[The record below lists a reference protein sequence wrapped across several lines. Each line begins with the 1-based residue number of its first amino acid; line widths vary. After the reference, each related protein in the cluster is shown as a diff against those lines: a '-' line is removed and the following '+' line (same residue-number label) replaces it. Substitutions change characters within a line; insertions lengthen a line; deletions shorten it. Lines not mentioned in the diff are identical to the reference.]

1 MGWVI
6 SAENVGTK
14 EIKKKKI
21 RGSKE
26 RHSCRKKIV
35 GRLALVSGQKELKEK
50 LIGSANLTKIQQ
62 EFEAKITVVGHS

>member
-14 EIKKKKI
+14 EIKKKI

-50 LIGSANLTKIQQ
+50 LIGSANPTKIQQ